1 MLRKGGDRERDPR
14 NTKMGREPMDGK
26 RKGGREMRE
35 TKICLKK
42 KCYDETTFAYF
53 RAFLVLVVLRC
64 QPQSVHSLW
73 SVGECLVH
81 LCILLC

>member
-42 KCYDETTFAYF
+42 NATMK
-53 RAFLVLVVLRC
+53 
-64 QPQSVHSLW
+64 QPLHISEPSWCWWFSGANLSQFTAS
-73 SVGECLVH
+73 GQ
-81 LCILLC
+81 